1 MGVVMMKTK
10 ELIKLNNEKREKLT
24 DENLKYYE
32 EVLIYI
38 RSSLDK
44 KEVETEEILA
54 ELLDHLLDAEENG
67 KTAKEIFGASPTEY
81 AKEITEELPSMNLKE
96 NILFFTPS
104 ILFLFAGVLLVNAIF
119 TPLLNYALNIGE
131 VKDTIYLG
139 SIIVEGLLVI
149 LVSAIFLYLLM
160 KSIRNPNFNIKNKVI
175 KFLVYWLFSML
186 YIALFT
192 LIFYLIPD
200 FGYKVT
206 IPVYIQL
213 LLGAIFAISGFAIY
227 KSNN

>member
-1 MGVVMMKTK
+1 MKTK

>member
-1 MGVVMMKTK
+1 
-10 ELIKLNNEKREKLT
+10 
-24 DENLKYYE
+24 
-32 EVLIYI
+32 
-38 RSSLDK
+38 
-44 KEVETEEILA
+44 
-54 ELLDHLLDAEENG
+54 
-67 KTAKEIFGASPTEY
+67 
-81 AKEITEELPSMNLKE
+81 
-96 NILFFTPS
+96 
-104 ILFLFAGVLLVNAIF
+104 
-119 TPLLNYALNIGE
+119 
-131 VKDTIYLG
+131 
-139 SIIVEGLLVI
+139 
-149 LVSAIFLYLLM
+149 
-160 KSIRNPNFNIKNKVI
+160 KNKVI

>member
-1 MGVVMMKTK
+1 MKTK

-32 EVLIYI
+32 EVLLYI
-38 RSSLDK
+38 RTSFRK
-44 KEVETEEILA
+44 KEVESEEILA
-54 ELLDHLLDAEENG
+54 ELLDHLLDAQKNG

-81 AKEITEELPSMNLKE
+81 AKEITEELPTMNLKE
-96 NILFFTPS
+96 KLLFFAPS
-104 ILFLFAGVLLVNAIF
+104 ALFLFAGVLLVNAIF

-131 VKDTIYLG
+131 IKDTIYLG
-139 SIIVEGLLVI
+139 SIIVEGLLI
-149 LVSAIFLYLLM
+149 TLVSAVFLYLLM
-160 KSIRNPNFNIKNKVI
+160 KSVRDSNFNIKNKVI

>member
-1 MGVVMMKTK
+1 MMKTK

>member
-1 MGVVMMKTK
+1 MKTK

-81 AKEITEELPSMNLKE
+81 AKEIT
-96 NILFFTPS
+96 
-104 ILFLFAGVLLVNAIF
+104 
-119 TPLLNYALNIGE
+119 
-131 VKDTIYLG
+131 
-139 SIIVEGLLVI
+139 
-149 LVSAIFLYLLM
+149 
-160 KSIRNPNFNIKNKVI
+160 
-175 KFLVYWLFSML
+175 
-186 YIALFT
+186 
-192 LIFYLIPD
+192 
-200 FGYKVT
+200 
-206 IPVYIQL
+206 
-213 LLGAIFAISGFAIY
+213 
-227 KSNN
+227 